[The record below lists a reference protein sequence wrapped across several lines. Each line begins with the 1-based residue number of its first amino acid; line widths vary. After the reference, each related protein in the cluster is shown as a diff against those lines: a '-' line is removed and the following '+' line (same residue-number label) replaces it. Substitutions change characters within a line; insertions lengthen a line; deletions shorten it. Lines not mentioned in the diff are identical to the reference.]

1 MKTQKSSD
9 RALDRYVAEIHAYP
23 LLSREEEF
31 ELAQKYQRDGDDAS
45 AHRLVTCNLRFVIKT
60 AHQYRGYG
68 LKLLDLIQEGNLG
81 LMMAV
86 KKFNPDKGNRLVSYA
101 VWWIRAYMQSFIMRS
116 WSLIKVGTTQAQ
128 RKLFYRLR
136 SEMERQKK
144 EMDTGADEST
154 RNIAKT
160 LNVSETDVR
169 GMEVRL
175 CQRDFSLDTKLND
188 EGHSTH
194 LDYLV
199 DASDN
204 QEQHVAATEMQ
215 DFMRSELKTTMT
227 QLNDKE
233 LYVTKNRILAED
245 PPTLNDLGK
254 SLNVSRE
261 RVRQIEGNVIRKLR
275 AAFVARG
282 VEVHAA

>member
-1 MKTQKSSD
+1 MKSQKSSD

-23 LLSREEEF
+23 LLSREEEYA
-31 ELAQKYQRDGDDAS
+31 LAQRYQEQGDEAA

-144 EMDTGADEST
+144 EMDMGADEST
-154 RNIAKT
+154 RNIAAS
-160 LNVSETDVR
+160 LNVSEGDVR

-175 CQRDFSLDTKLND
+175 CQRDFSLDTKLSD

-194 LDYLV
+194 LDYLADV
-199 DASDN
+199 NDS
-204 QEQHVAATEMQ
+204 QEQQVAAGEMR
-215 DFMRSELKTTMT
+215 DFMRRELKTTMT

-233 LYVTKNRILAED
+233 LYVTQNRILAEE